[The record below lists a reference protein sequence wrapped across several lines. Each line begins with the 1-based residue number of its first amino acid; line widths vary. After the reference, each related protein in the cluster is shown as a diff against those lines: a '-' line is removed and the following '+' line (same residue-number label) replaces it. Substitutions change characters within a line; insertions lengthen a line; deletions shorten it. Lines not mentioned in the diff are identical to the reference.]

1 MIYYDI
7 LLYIIIYYNITL
19 YYIILCYVML
29 YDILYYIIIILSL
42 LSQCFLGKT
51 LCELQ
56 GQGRPPRSPRSTD
69 GVGFQEHPAVRGT
82 IWKDHVDF

>member
-1 MIYYDI
+1 MIYYYT
-7 LLYIIIYYNITL
+7 LLYIIIL
-19 YYIILCYVML
+19 YYIILYYVML

-82 IWKDHVDF
+82 I